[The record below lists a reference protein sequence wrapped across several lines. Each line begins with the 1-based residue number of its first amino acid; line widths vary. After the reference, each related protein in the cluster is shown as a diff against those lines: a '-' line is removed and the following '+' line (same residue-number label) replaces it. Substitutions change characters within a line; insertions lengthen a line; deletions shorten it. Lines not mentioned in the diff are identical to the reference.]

1 MSKKSTKKTA
11 KKAAAKKPVKVKTI
25 KTAKPAPAAPVSE
38 FAGLLPKTPET
49 MALAWDR
56 LYGSPLNPRKIWDV
70 DALDPLAAS
79 IAKEGLLQPLMARP
93 GKNSKFEI
101 IHGARRHAAIGLAI
115 KAGKLSAAY
124 PIQVRVRE
132 ATDAELVELAATEN
146 MARADMHPLDEA
158 DAIEAMRKFYKE
170 DAEIMRRLGMAE
182 RSYYRR
188 VALLKLAEPLRKDLR
203 QGKITLQQAAAYSLG
218 TEKTQLEWR
227 EKAKHSQHYAEVEH
241 IRDAMTEK
249 RAKVETALFD
259 AQLYT
264 GDILTDHD
272 TGQRYFANL
281 AMFKDLQD
289 EAIKLKVK
297 ELKKRWAWV
306 KEEDDEYN
314 ADDNYVECAARDKKA
329 GAIWYIDDEGKF
341 QSRAPVKEAEY
352 DDAGDEV
359 RASHKETAAEKAKR
373 LEQVA
378 DEKAN
383 DKMQIAI
390 FQDLI
395 ADPQLAVR
403 VALARKLA
411 AIYYDLSYD
420 DLEAKMATVAL
431 KTLLPI
437 IGDIYN
443 AKTIQ
448 ALAKTLSEDRGEKAQ
463 IMAYAAL
470 RNLSA
475 EALGT
480 VAAVLFGMDCSSCL
494 IADDKPELSGFGV
507 AVMQRD
513 LPLAEKAAAE

>member
-1 MSKKSTKKTA
+1 MSKKSTKK
-11 KKAAAKKPVKVKTI
+11 AAKKVAAKTPAKV
-25 KTAKPAPAAPVSE
+25 KTAKPAAAAPVSE
-38 FAGLLPKTPET
+38 FAGILPKTPET
-49 MALAWDR
+49 MSLAWER
-56 LYGSPLNPRKIWDV
+56 LYASPLNPRKIWDV
-70 DALDPLAAS
+70 DALNPLADS

-124 PIQVRVRE
+124 PIQVRVR
-132 ATDAELVELAATEN
+132 DASDADLVELAATEN

-203 QGKITLQQAAAYSLG
+203 QGKITLQQAAAYSVG

-227 EKAKHSQHYAEVEH
+227 EKAKHSEHYAEPEH

-249 RAKVETALFD
+249 RAKVEVALFD
-259 AQLYT
+259 PQHYT
-264 GDILTDHD
+264 GEILTDQE

-314 ADDNYVECAARDKKA
+314 ADDNYVDCPPRDKKA

-341 QSRAPVKEAEY
+341 QSRAPVKEAEF
-352 DDAGDEV
+352 DDGGNEV
-359 RASHKETAAEKAKR
+359 RAPQKETAAEKAKR
-373 LEQVA
+373 LEQAA
-378 DEKAN
+378 DEEAN
-383 DKMQIAI
+383 DKLQIKI

-395 ADPQLAVR
+395 DDPQLAIR
-403 VALARKLA
+403 TALARKLA
-411 AIYYDLSYD
+411 GAYYELEFD
-420 DLEAKMATVAL
+420 DIEAKMAAVAL

-448 ALAKTLSEDRGEKAQ
+448 ALAKALSEDSGEKAQ

-475 EALGT
+475 EELAT
-480 VAAVLFGMDCSSCL
+480 VAAVLFGEDCSSCL
-494 IADDKPELSGFGV
+494 IDHNKPELSGFGM

-513 LPLAEKAAAE
+513 LPIGGEKAAAE